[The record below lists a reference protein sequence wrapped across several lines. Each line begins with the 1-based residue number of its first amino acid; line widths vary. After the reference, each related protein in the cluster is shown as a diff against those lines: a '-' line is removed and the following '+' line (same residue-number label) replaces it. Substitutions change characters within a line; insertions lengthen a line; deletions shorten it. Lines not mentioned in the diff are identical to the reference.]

1 MSYRQN
7 ARAPR
12 FAGDVETLVLAAAN
26 RFWDDDPN
34 RSVRTALRLWWRSR
48 LRGRRFVQLLQEAT
62 SRTSERV
69 SLGGVKQ
76 GAPGRRE
83 AMPYFFAIL
92 RDLVAQ
98 ESRGG

>member
-1 MSYRQN
+1 
-7 ARAPR
+7 
-12 FAGDVETLVLAAAN
+12 VETLVLSVAN

-48 LRGRRFVQLLQEAT
+48 LRGRHFVQLLQEAT

-69 SLGGVKQ
+69 SLGTIKQ
-76 GAPGRRE
+76 GVPGRRE

-92 RDLVAQ
+92 RDLAAQ
-98 ESRGG
+98 EQRRG

>member
-7 ARAPR
+7 VRVSR
-12 FAGDVETLVLAAAN
+12 FAGDVEALVLAAAN
-26 RFWDDDPN
+26 RFWDDDPS

-48 LRGRRFVQLLQEAT
+48 LRGRRFVQILQEAT

-69 SLGGVKQ
+69 SVGGVKQ

-83 AMPYFFAIL
+83 AMPYFFAIV
-92 RDLVAQ
+92 RDLLAK
-98 ESRGG
+98 EHGDG